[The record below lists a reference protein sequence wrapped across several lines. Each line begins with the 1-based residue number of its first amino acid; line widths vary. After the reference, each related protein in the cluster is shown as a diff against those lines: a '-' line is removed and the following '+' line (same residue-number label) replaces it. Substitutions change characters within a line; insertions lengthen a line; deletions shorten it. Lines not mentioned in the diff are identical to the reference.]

1 MTTYTYHNVLAY
13 LHEMGGVFPEMVS
26 EFVRVDDVLDDFEYI
41 DPLASYR
48 LVKLLDFV
56 VSSDLVTFSIIRFK
70 V

>member
-1 MTTYTYHNVLAY
+1 
-13 LHEMGGVFPEMVS
+13 MGGVFPEMVS